1 MIKYEFIRQA
11 VCSVRWYICPKCDGK
26 FTTGIAKAAHER
38 RCVSAQLTAPTNRPR
53 LDIPVVKSALN
64 GRFKMISLPVPKEV
78 GADYQGVFTD
88 MEDQLVAILEEIL
101 GCGLKVYLSL
111 QLDMVQ
117 YINGDKLRH
126 GFHSPTLEL
135 LQTTDIRA
143 TLQSLSPSVV
153 ENVRILLIC
162 FHYKMLFE
170 TI

>member
-1 MIKYEFIRQA
+1 M
-11 VCSVRWYICPKCDGK
+11 RWYSCPKCDAR
-26 FTTGIAKAAHER
+26 FTTGVARAAHER
-38 RCVSAQLTAPTNRPR
+38 RCTSVELSAPSNRSR
-53 LDIPVVKSALN
+53 VDVPVVRSALD
-64 GRFKMISLPVPKEV
+64 GRFKMISLPVPEEV

-117 YINGDKLRH
+117 YINGDKLRQ

-143 TLQSLSPSVV
+143 TLQSLTPSIL
-153 ENVRILLIC
+153 EQVR
-162 FHYKMLFE
+162 FF
-170 TI
+170 